1 MTSQFA
7 FIQEYLW
14 YHAFTVFS
22 IGMIVVLIVVHRKG
36 SQQNLDVAKEYKEML
51 DPFLVKHFSEYDG
64 EMLVESS
71 NIVKLYPSGR
81 ESCLFAI
88 FAFAVRKSLISLYR
102 VSRFFP
108 FCSTHSSSISRINSS
123 LRFRLSMSCQFP

>member
-14 YHAFTVFS
+14 YHAFTVFAV
-22 IGMIVVLIVVHRKG
+22 GMIVILIVVNRKG
-36 SQQNLDVAKEYKEML
+36 SEQNLAVVREYKAML
-51 DPFLVKHFSEYDG
+51 DPFLGNHFSEYDG

-88 FAFAVRKSLISLYR
+88 FAFAVRSALVSSSLANRS
-102 VSRFFP
+102 FP
-108 FCSTHSSSISRINSS
+108 TSSTHSSSISRINSS
-123 LRFRLSMSCQFP
+123 LRFQ

>member
-1 MTSQFA
+1 MASQFA

-14 YHAFTVFS
+14 YHAFTVFAV
-22 IGMIVVLIVVHRKG
+22 GMIVVLIVVHRKG
-36 SQQNLDVAKEYKEML
+36 SQQNLAVAKEYKAIL

-88 FAFAVRKSLISLYR
+88 FAFAVRKLLISSYLVNRY
-102 VSRFFP
+102 FP
-108 FCSTHSSSISRINSS
+108 SCSTRSSSISRINSS
-123 LRFRLSMSCQFP
+123 LRFQ